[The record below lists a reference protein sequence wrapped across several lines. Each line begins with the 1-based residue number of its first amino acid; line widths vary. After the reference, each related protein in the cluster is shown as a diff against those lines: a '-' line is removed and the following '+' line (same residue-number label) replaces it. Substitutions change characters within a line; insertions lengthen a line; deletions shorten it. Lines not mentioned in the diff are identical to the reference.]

1 MGSPEINTMV
11 LVREVR
17 KEEAVD
23 RIDVDI
29 IETGWDMELFVI
41 LAPGQVTPLATKYKE
56 TTWD

>member
-1 MGSPEINTMV
+1 MGSPQINTMV

-29 IETGWDMELFVI
+29 IETGWDMELFAI